1 MTKDKKILYA
11 TSLIIFAVFFV
22 SLFVNVGS
30 SKIVAAMLLLPTTP
44 AVCIL
49 IKKRGSL
56 SINKREVLLLV
67 TVLAV
72 FYVILTHMSGFLF
85 GFYKNPYF
93 VKPKILLNTALPL
106 LIIIIGSE
114 IIRCVLLAQKN
125 KFVSVISF
133 MICLVLEVLMFSSI
147 PGIKSFNNFMD
158 LVGLTLFPALS
169 SNFFYHY
176 ISKNFGAIPNIAYR
190 VIMTLHI
197 YFLPTAAA
205 VPDALEAC
213 IKIVFPIF
221 LFSFVSAL
229 YSKKKKFAVKKGKKL
244 GMISTALAILIIVSS
259 AMLISCQFRF
269 GALVIA
275 TESMTGEINK
285 GDMIIYERYDGQ
297 TIKEGQ
303 VIVFQDYKSRI
314 VHRVVKIETIGGETR
329 YYTKGDANEDWD
341 SGYRLKSDIVGLTDL
356 KLAYVG
362 YPTLWL
368 RDTMKNLGKEG
379 T

>member
-1 MTKDKKILYA
+1 MTKDKKLLYA
-11 TSLIIFAVFFV
+11 TSLIIFAVFFA
-22 SLFVNVGS
+22 SLFITVGS
-30 SKIVAAMLLLPTTP
+30 SKIIAAMLLLPAAS

-49 IKKRGSL
+49 IKKRSSL
-56 SINKREVLLLV
+56 SINKREVILLLA
-67 TVLAV
+67 VLAV

-93 VKPKILLNTALPL
+93 VKPKILLNTTLPL
-106 LIIIIGSE
+106 FIIIVGSE
-114 IIRCVLLAQKN
+114 IIRYVLLSQKN

-133 MICLVLEVLMFSSI
+133 MICLVLDILMFSSI
-147 PGIKSFNNFMD
+147 PGIKSFNKLMD

-176 ISKNFGAIPNIAYR
+176 ISKNFGAIPNVVFR
-190 VIMTLHI
+190 VILTLYI
-197 YFLPTAAA
+197 YFIPTAAA

-213 IKIVFPIF
+213 IKIVLPIF
-221 LFSFVSAL
+221 LLAFVSEL
-229 YSKKKKFAVKKGKKL
+229 YSKNKRFAVKKGKKL
-244 GMISTALAILIIVSS
+244 GVISTALAILIIVSS

-297 TIKEGQ
+297 VIKEGQ

-314 VHRVVKIETIGGETR
+314 VHRVVKIEHIGGEVR

-341 SGYRLKSDIVGLTDL
+341 SGYRLKSDIVGLTDI

-368 RDTMKNLGKEG
+368 RDAMKNIGKEG